1 MNIFKRKDKDVLY
14 IIKYIIIFIPIIVGN
29 YCRKLKIYRNR
40 LKLFRKILDIKN
52 IVQNRSINI
61 LCYKQIKKIENSTKL
76 FMLI

>member
-1 MNIFKRKDKDVLY
+1 MS
-14 IIKYIIIFIPIIVGN
+14 
-29 YCRKLKIYRNR
+29 NR

-52 IVQNRSINI
+52 VMQNRSINI